1 MFGDIGWAEMLVIGI
16 VALVVIGPEDL
27 PQMFRQIGRFT
38 AKIRA
43 MSRDFSRA
51 MDQAASDAGVK
62 DMAKDIKAATSVGG
76 LGLDKVKAAAD
87 KFERW
92 DPIKG
97 NMAKP
102 AAKPL
107 VPAPIPETP
116 KAPAAETPK
125 VETPKVEIA
134 AVEAAYAPKTPA
146 PDAPPPDAV
155 PSDAAP
161 VTAKPAAPTAR
172 KPAAKPPTKTADGV
186 KAAPAPRKK
195 KSEAEPT

>member
-1 MFGDIGWAEMLVIGI
+1 MFGDIGWAEMLLIGI

-51 MDQAASDAGVK
+51 MEQAAKDTGVK
-62 DMAKDIKAATSVGG
+62 DMAKDLRSATSVGG

-87 KFERW
+87 KFEKW

-116 KAPAAETPK
+116 KPVVTPEALVTPVTVTTPEAVTTPK
-125 VETPKVEIA
+125 PVVTTA
-134 AVEAAYAPKTPA
+134 ASDAQPISAPKRRKTVAEPESSV
-146 PDAPPPDAV
+146 AV
-155 PSDAAP
+155 DK
-161 VTAKPAAPTAR
+161 VKTAR
-172 KPAAKPPTKTADGV
+172 
-186 KAAPAPRKK
+186 APRKK
-195 KSEAEPT
+195 KPEANPE

>member
-1 MFGDIGWAEMLVIGI
+1 MFGDIGWAEMLLIGI

-51 MDQAASDAGVK
+51 MEQAAKDTGVK

-76 LGLDKVKAAAD
+76 LDKVKAAAD
-87 KFERW
+87 KFEKW

-97 NMAKP
+97 NTAKP

-116 KAPAAETPK
+116 KAETPKAEVPKAETPNPDTPK
-125 VETPKVEIA
+125 VEGA
-134 AVEAAYAPKTPA
+134 
-146 PDAPPPDAV
+146 
-155 PSDAAP
+155 
-161 VTAKPAAPTAR
+161 AKPAAKSAAAR
-172 KPAAKPPTKTADGV
+172 ESAPAAPV
-186 KAAPAPRKK
+186 KVARTPRKK
-195 KSEAEPT
+195 KPEADPA

>member
-1 MFGDIGWAEMLVIGI
+1 MFGDIGWAEMLLIGV

-51 MDQAASDAGVK
+51 MEQAATETGVK
-62 DMAKDIKAATSVGG
+62 GMANDIKAATSVGG

-87 KFERW
+87 KFEKW

-116 KAPAAETPK
+116 KASVPETVSTVSVPD
-125 VETPKVEIA
+125 VP
-134 AVEAAYAPKTPA
+134 PTPA
-146 PDAPPPDAV
+146 VAEPPV
-155 PSDAAP
+155 LAAP
-161 VTAKPAAPTAR
+161 MKPPRKTVPKEANTAKVVAAR
-172 KPAAKPPTKTADGV
+172 
-186 KAAPAPRKK
+186 APRKK
-195 KSEAEPT
+195 KPEADPE

>member
-1 MFGDIGWAEMLVIGI
+1 MFGDIGWAEMLLIGV

-43 MSRDFSRA
+43 MGRDFSRA
-51 MDQAASDAGVK
+51 MDQAAADTGVK
-62 DMAKDIKAATSVGG
+62 DMAKDIKKATSVGG

-87 KFERW
+87 KFEKW

-97 NMAKP
+97 NSVKP

-116 KAPAAETPK
+116 KAEVPK
-125 VETPKVEIA
+125 VEAPKVEVPKA
-134 AVEAAYAPKTPA
+134 EVPEAEVPKVEAPKVEVAISAAKRPA
-146 PDAPPPDAV
+146 TTT
-155 PSDAAP
+155 AA
-161 VTAKPAAPTAR
+161 KSAATTDKVATAR
-172 KPAAKPPTKTADGV
+172 
-186 KAAPAPRKK
+186 APRKK
-195 KSEAEPT
+195 KPEADPA

>member
-1 MFGDIGWAEMLVIGI
+1 MFGDIGWAEMLLIGV

-51 MDQAASDAGVK
+51 MEQAAAETGVK
-62 DMAKDIKAATSVGG
+62 NMAKDIKAATSVGG

-87 KFERW
+87 KFEKW

-97 NMAKP
+97 NVAKP

-107 VPAPIPETP
+107 VPAPMP
-116 KAPAAETPK
+116 ETPK
-125 VETPKVEIA
+125 VETPKAETPKAETPKAETPSVA
-134 AVEAAYAPKTPA
+134 TAVDAPKTPA
-146 PDAPPPDAV
+146 ARKT
-155 PSDAAP
+155 AATSTTDK
-161 VTAKPAAPTAR
+161 VATAR
-172 KPAAKPPTKTADGV
+172 
-186 KAAPAPRKK
+186 APRKK
-195 KSEAEPT
+195 KSEADPT

>member
-1 MFGDIGWAEMLVIGI
+1 MFGDIGWAEMLLIGV

-51 MDQAASDAGVK
+51 MEQAAAETGVK

-87 KFERW
+87 KFEKW

-97 NMAKP
+97 NLAKP

-116 KAPAAETPK
+116 KVVIPVVTAQATPDLAP
-125 VETPKVEIA
+125 
-134 AVEAAYAPKTPA
+134 TPA
-146 PDAPPPDAV
+146 PKRRKAVVTDQATDAV
-155 PSDAAP
+155 
-161 VTAKPAAPTAR
+161 KTAR
-172 KPAAKPPTKTADGV
+172 
-186 KAAPAPRKK
+186 APRKK
-195 KSEAEPT
+195 KPEADLT